1 MRASIRRVSPCV
13 RMVPVTTS
21 NSGAPWCLL
30 FAADASEGACAAAAS
45 RAPLRAKVISF
56 HSFGYMFVATTS
68 KNQAR
73 HPPLLSHDALSPP
86 VTRHMM
92 LAEASMLNAYILS
105 PRSSSAD
112 ACLRPCDAV
121 RCHHGGR
128 SAAAAAVARLPHGA
142 QLMTEASSEER
153 ASAVRARSTLSAAA
167 GRMLAS
173 FCPLMLS
180 AAVGGST

>member
-1 MRASIRRVSPCV
+1 M
-13 RMVPVTTS
+13 TTS
-21 NSGAPWCLL
+21 SSGAPWCLL

-105 PRSSSAD
+105 PRFHVQRIHFVPALIVCRCLSLTLRRRTMSS
-112 ACLRPCDAV
+112 R
-121 RCHHGGR
+121 R
-128 SAAAAAVARLPHGA
+128 
-142 QLMTEASSEER
+142 
-153 ASAVRARSTLSAAA
+153 
-167 GRMLAS
+167 
-173 FCPLMLS
+173 
-180 AAVGGST
+180 